1 VPRRFLRS
9 FVIRPPL
16 AERRHPSQG
25 AIVAFLISVALAFGL
40 GVGCMYAYSTYTSE
54 EADLEARIVRLNGDL
69 LEAKQLVETCEGLN
83 GRITNVIISIGAI
96 RSQVD
101 SAVEQ
106 LRDGVDPETLLPGLS
121 ASEQAYTDATA
132 ELMAIQECN
141 IDAVTGE

>member
-1 VPRRFLRS
+1 VLRRFLRS

-40 GVGCMYAYSTYTSE
+40 GAGCMYAYSTYTSE

-69 LEAKQLVETCEGLN
+69 FDAKQLVETCEGLN
-83 GRITNVIISIGAI
+83 DRITNVIMSINSI
-96 RSQVD
+96 RGQVD
-101 SAVEQ
+101 GAVAQ

-121 ASEQAYTDATA
+121 LSEQAYANAVA
-132 ELMAIQECN
+132 ELSAIQECN
-141 IDAVTGE
+141 PGLITGE